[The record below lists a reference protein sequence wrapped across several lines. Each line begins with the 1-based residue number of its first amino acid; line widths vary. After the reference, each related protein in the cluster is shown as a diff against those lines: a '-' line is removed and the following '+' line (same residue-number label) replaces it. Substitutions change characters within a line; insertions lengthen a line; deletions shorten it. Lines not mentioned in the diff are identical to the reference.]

1 MSRHAIHHDNMYTFH
16 PLHLN
21 FVLYI
26 VLVKIRRENGQKGS
40 SERFSVLCAKFRDR
54 SLFMW
59 GVGGGGKNHAVG
71 QAYFILEKR
80 GGPKEIFTMIGGG
93 SLCVVKNHTH
103 YNLSLRSK

>member
-1 MSRHAIHHDNMYTFH
+1 MSRHAIHHDNMYSFQ

-26 VLVKIRRENGQKGS
+26 VLVKIRSENGQKGS

-59 GVGGGGKNHAVG
+59 GVGVGGGGENHAVG

-80 GGPKEIFTMIGGG
+80 GGPKEIFTMVGGG
-93 SLCVVKNHTH
+93 SSSVL
-103 YNLSLRSK
+103 